1 MDLPRLARPLDGAP
15 FVAPAF
21 LDRAAERWWQ
31 LPPRVRVLG
40 MVAAVALTLAAGT
53 VHLTT
58 SPWGAPTTVLVAAHD
73 LSVGQAIGPD
83 DVRRA
88 DWPASLVPAG
98 AVLEPAGSVLAP
110 VPAGSILTDLHLGD
124 GGIGDSLPPGRAAIG
139 LPAELVSDL
148 PPGATIDL
156 VAPDLDARGVIL
168 ASRAVVLVDDGTRV
182 WVVVD
187 HPEAADVAA
196 AAATGT
202 ITVVVLPP

>member
-15 FVAPAF
+15 FAAPAI
-21 LDRAAERWWQ
+21 LDRAAERWWH
-31 LPPRVRVLG
+31 LPPRVRALCLI
-40 MVAAVALTLAAGT
+40 AAVVLTLVAGT
-53 VHLTT
+53 LHLTT
-58 SPWGAPTTVLVAAHD
+58 SPWGAPTTVLVAARD
-73 LSVGQAIGPD
+73 LSVGQPVGPD

-98 AVLEPAGSVLAP
+98 AVTEVAGTVLAP

-124 GGIGDSLPPGRAAIG
+124 GGLGAALPAGRAAVG
-139 LPAELVSDL
+139 LPAELVPDL
-148 PPGATIDL
+148 PPGSTIDL

-168 ASRAVVLVDDGTRV
+168 ASRAVVLADDGTQV

-196 AAATGT
+196 AAATGS
-202 ITVVVLPP
+202 ITVVVVPP